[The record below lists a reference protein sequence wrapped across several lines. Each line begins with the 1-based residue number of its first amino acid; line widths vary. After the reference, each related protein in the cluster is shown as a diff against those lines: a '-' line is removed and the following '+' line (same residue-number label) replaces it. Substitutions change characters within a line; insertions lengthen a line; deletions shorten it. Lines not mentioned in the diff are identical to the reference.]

1 MNSKDYRSTLGGV
14 TPSPAWRARTL
25 AAMEAAKEKK
35 HPVRRPLA
43 VAATAAVLAVAVTGG
58 VWLSS
63 RTEVDPDGPGTA
75 RTPEP
80 VVTPTPTP
88 GTSQAW
94 NENFAIVTDPSQL
107 MGKNPTAGRLD
118 ELTELPV
125 YENPNIAASDE
136 VEELMHDIAEAT
148 AQSVGLTPG
157 SYTFEAGTDMPWL
170 TLNCTDNTQIV
181 LHGVNYRSIY
191 PASDPEA
198 LWAKLCETIRASSK
212 GFTAEE
218 EILEVYNF
226 DGTPHTVR
234 SIFASLPDVGLGM
247 QLYFYSFFNR
257 YTLEG
262 GNIHQAVSSTGMLE
276 PSDKPVY
283 PLRSEEDAVASFRSG
298 DYWGAHYTS
307 HPEQAEILQVTIEYD
322 TTEGQPYFQ
331 PVYRI
336 LYTQDYWDE
345 VIADWMFEG
354 VDPSPFT
361 GVGIA
366 YVPAIDP
373 EYQDEVPYRRYFN
386 DGLAH
391 HTPEDLT

>member
-373 EYQDEVPYRRYFN
+373 EYQDEAPYRRYFN